1 MNSKLRPATGLR
13 KATTIAGRVGRD
25 VQRDHMSM
33 IAAALAY
40 SATLALFP
48 TLIAAISTYG
58 IFLSPEKAAND
69 IASISR
75 ALPAPVAE
83 IISTQIA
90 DLAQTS
96 ASGLTVGAIVSIAV
110 ALWTASGGVRSLM
123 RGINIAYGTDE
134 TRPYVVV
141 RLISFGVTIGLVVGA
156 TVVTLGL
163 LTLPVFLRRGYS
175 KSLACG
181 TICASGTL
189 GQIIPPSLVLIL
201 LSDILGTGLGTLFAA
216 AMIPG
221 LMLAGLYAI
230 YMLGIGWLRPDM
242 APAIPKEE
250 RDLMP
255 RRVLIRKL
263 FVVVMPPIF
272 LIFAVLGSIIGGIAA
287 PTEAASMGG
296 IGSIFIAF
304 LGKRLTKK
312 VIIETVQ
319 GTMRI
324 SAMVFFILIAAQ
336 AFSLA
341 FRGLNGDEL
350 ILKLFQFVPGGATA
364 DLVFVLVM
372 LFLLGFFLEWIEICY
387 IVLPLF
393 WPILDKSGVDPV
405 WFAILAGVVL
415 QTSFLT
421 PPVGWAL
428 FFLKGVA
435 PPEVSSMDI
444 YVGVMP
450 FVGLQLIGLVLLFMY
465 PELATWLPNAIG
477 W

>member
-1 MNSKLRPATGLR
+1 M
-13 KATTIAGRVGRD
+13 
-25 VQRDHMSM
+25 Q
-33 IAAALAY
+33 
-40 SATLALFP
+40 
-48 TLIAAISTYG
+48 
-58 IFLSPEKAAND
+58 
-69 IASISR
+69 
-75 ALPAPVAE
+75 E
-83 IISTQIA
+83 IIGNLIYDFG
-90 DLAQTS
+90 DLV
-96 ASGLTVGAIVSIAV
+96 GLGDMIFPILMGAFLFFLLFLGFPVAV
-110 ALWTASGGVRSLM
+110 ALATSGFLFAFLAGEFPLFNLLPIR
-123 RGINIAYGTDE
+123 I
-134 TRPYVVV
+134 
-141 RLISFGVTIGLVVGA
+141 FGVVDNQILMAIPLFVFMGVMLERSRLAEELLDVIGHAAGGIRGGMGLAIILVGVLMGASTGIVGA

-221 LMLAGLYAI
+221 LLLAGLYAI
-230 YMLGIGWLRPDM
+230 YMLAIGWFRPDM
-242 APAIPKEE
+242 APAISAEE
-250 RDLMP
+250 RDAMS
-255 RRVLIRKL
+255 RQELIRKL
-263 FVVVMPPIF
+263 FFVVLPPIF

-296 IGSIFIAF
+296 IGSILIAY

-319 GTMRI
+319 GTLRI

-350 ILKLFQFVPGGATA
+350 IEMLFQFVPGGVTS
-364 DLVFVLVM
+364 DIIFVLLM

-405 WFAILAGVVL
+405 WFAILAGVNL

-435 PPEVSSMDI
+435 PPEVTSKDI

-450 FVGLQLIGLVLLFMY
+450 FVALQLVGLVLLFLY
-465 PELATWLPNAIG
+465 PSIATWLPKAIG

>member
-1 MNSKLRPATGLR
+1 M
-13 KATTIAGRVGRD
+13 
-25 VQRDHMSM
+25 Q
-33 IAAALAY
+33 
-40 SATLALFP
+40 
-48 TLIAAISTYG
+48 
-58 IFLSPEKAAND
+58 
-69 IASISR
+69 
-75 ALPAPVAE
+75 E
-83 IISTQIA
+83 IIGNLIYDFG
-90 DLAQTS
+90 DLV
-96 ASGLTVGAIVSIAV
+96 GLGDMIFPILMGAFLFFLLFLGFPVAV
-110 ALWTASGGVRSLM
+110 ALATSGFLFAFLAGEFPLFNLLPIR
-123 RGINIAYGTDE
+123 I
-134 TRPYVVV
+134 
-141 RLISFGVTIGLVVGA
+141 FGVVDNQILMAIPLFVFMGVMLERSRLAEELLDVIGHAAGGLRGGMGLAIILVGVLMGASTGIVGA

-221 LMLAGLYAI
+221 LLLAGLYAI
-230 YMLGIGWLRPDM
+230 YMLAIGWFRPDM
-242 APAIPKEE
+242 APAISAEE
-250 RDLMP
+250 RDAMS
-255 RRVLIRKL
+255 RQELIRKL
-263 FVVVMPPIF
+263 FFVVLPPIF

-296 IGSIFIAF
+296 IGSILIAY

-319 GTMRI
+319 GTLRI

-350 ILKLFQFVPGGATA
+350 IEMLFQFVPGGVTS
-364 DLVFVLVM
+364 DIIFVLLM

-405 WFAILAGVVL
+405 WFAILAGVNL

-435 PPEVSSMDI
+435 PPEVTSKDI

-450 FVGLQLIGLVLLFMY
+450 FVALQLVGLVLLFLY
-465 PELATWLPNAIG
+465 PSIATWLPKAIG

>member
-1 MNSKLRPATGLR
+1 M
-13 KATTIAGRVGRD
+13 
-25 VQRDHMSM
+25 Q
-33 IAAALAY
+33 
-40 SATLALFP
+40 
-48 TLIAAISTYG
+48 
-58 IFLSPEKAAND
+58 
-69 IASISR
+69 
-75 ALPAPVAE
+75 E
-83 IISTQIA
+83 IIGNLIYDFG
-90 DLAQTS
+90 DLV
-96 ASGLTVGAIVSIAV
+96 GLGDMIFPILMGAFLFFLLFLGFPVAV
-110 ALWTASGGVRSLM
+110 ALATSGFLFAFLAGEFPLFNLLPIR
-123 RGINIAYGTDE
+123 I
-134 TRPYVVV
+134 
-141 RLISFGVTIGLVVGA
+141 FGVVDNQILMAIPLFVFMGVMLERSRLAEELLDVIGHAAGGLRGGMGLAIILVGVLMGASTGIVGA

-221 LMLAGLYAI
+221 LLLAGLYAI
-230 YMLGIGWLRPDM
+230 YMLGIGWFRPDM
-242 APAIPKEE
+242 APAIPAEE
-250 RDLMP
+250 RDAMS
-255 RRVLIRKL
+255 RQELIRKL
-263 FVVVMPPIF
+263 FFVVLPPIF

-296 IGSIFIAF
+296 IGSILIAY

-312 VIIETVQ
+312 VVIETVQ
-319 GTMRI
+319 GTLRI

-350 ILKLFQFVPGGATA
+350 IEMLFQFVPGGVTS
-364 DLVFVLVM
+364 DIIFVLLM

-405 WFAILAGVVL
+405 WFAILAGVNL

-435 PPEVSSMDI
+435 PPEVTSKDI

-450 FVGLQLIGLVLLFMY
+450 FVALQLVGLVLLFLY
-465 PELATWLPNAIG
+465 PSIATWLPKAIG

>member
-1 MNSKLRPATGLR
+1 M
-13 KATTIAGRVGRD
+13 
-25 VQRDHMSM
+25 Q
-33 IAAALAY
+33 
-40 SATLALFP
+40 
-48 TLIAAISTYG
+48 
-58 IFLSPEKAAND
+58 
-69 IASISR
+69 
-75 ALPAPVAE
+75 E
-83 IISTQIA
+83 IIGNLIYDFG
-90 DLAQTS
+90 DLV
-96 ASGLTVGAIVSIAV
+96 GLGDMIFPILMGAFLFFLLFLGFPVAV
-110 ALWTASGGVRSLM
+110 ALATSGFLFAFLAGEFPLFNLLPIR
-123 RGINIAYGTDE
+123 I
-134 TRPYVVV
+134 
-141 RLISFGVTIGLVVGA
+141 FGVVDNQILMAIPLFVFMGVMLERSRLAEELLDVIGHAAGGLRGGMGLAIILVGVLMGASTGIVGA

-221 LMLAGLYAI
+221 LLLAGLYAI
-230 YMLGIGWLRPDM
+230 YMLAIGWFRPDM
-242 APAIPKEE
+242 APAIPAEE
-250 RDLMP
+250 RDAMS
-255 RRVLIRKL
+255 RQELIRKL
-263 FVVVMPPIF
+263 FFVVLPPIF

-296 IGSIFIAF
+296 IGSILIAY

-319 GTMRI
+319 GTLRI
-324 SAMVFFILIAAQ
+324 SAMVFFILISAQ

-350 ILKLFQFVPGGATA
+350 IEMLFQFVPGGVTS
-364 DLVFVLVM
+364 DIIFVLFM

-405 WFAILAGVVL
+405 WFAILAGVNL

-435 PPEVSSMDI
+435 PPEVTSKDI

-450 FVGLQLIGLVLLFMY
+450 FVALQLVGLVLLFLY
-465 PELATWLPNAIG
+465 PSIATWLPKAIG

>member
-1 MNSKLRPATGLR
+1 M
-13 KATTIAGRVGRD
+13 
-25 VQRDHMSM
+25 Q
-33 IAAALAY
+33 
-40 SATLALFP
+40 
-48 TLIAAISTYG
+48 
-58 IFLSPEKAAND
+58 
-69 IASISR
+69 
-75 ALPAPVAE
+75 E
-83 IISTQIA
+83 IIGNLIYDFG
-90 DLAQTS
+90 DLV
-96 ASGLTVGAIVSIAV
+96 GLGDMIFPILMGVFLFFLLFLGFPVAV
-110 ALWTASGGVRSLM
+110 ALATSGFLFAFLAGEFPLFNLLPIR
-123 RGINIAYGTDE
+123 I
-134 TRPYVVV
+134 
-141 RLISFGVTIGLVVGA
+141 FGVVDNQILMAIPLFVFMGVMLERSRLAEELLDVIGHAAGRLRGGMGLAIILVGVLMGASTGIVGA

-221 LMLAGLYAI
+221 LLLAGLYAI
-230 YMLGIGWLRPDM
+230 YMLGIGWFRPDM
-242 APAIPKEE
+242 APAIPAEE
-250 RDLMP
+250 RDAMS
-255 RRVLIRKL
+255 RQELIRKL
-263 FVVVMPPIF
+263 FFVVLPPIF

-296 IGSIFIAF
+296 IGSILIAY

-319 GTMRI
+319 GTLRI

-350 ILKLFQFVPGGATA
+350 IEMLFQFVPGGVTS
-364 DLVFVLVM
+364 DIIFVLLM

-405 WFAILAGVVL
+405 WFAILAGVNL

-435 PPEVSSMDI
+435 PPEVTSKDI

-450 FVGLQLIGLVLLFMY
+450 FVALQLVGLVLLFLY
-465 PELATWLPNAIG
+465 PSIATWLPKAIG

>member
-1 MNSKLRPATGLR
+1 
-13 KATTIAGRVGRD
+13 
-25 VQRDHMSM
+25 VQ
-33 IAAALAY
+33 
-40 SATLALFP
+40 
-48 TLIAAISTYG
+48 
-58 IFLSPEKAAND
+58 
-69 IASISR
+69 
-75 ALPAPVAE
+75 E
-83 IISTQIA
+83 IIGNLIYDFG
-90 DLAQTS
+90 DLV
-96 ASGLTVGAIVSIAV
+96 GLGDMIFPILMGAFLFFLLFLGFPVAV
-110 ALWTASGGVRSLM
+110 ALATSGFLFAFLAGKFPLFNLLPIR
-123 RGINIAYGTDE
+123 I
-134 TRPYVVV
+134 
-141 RLISFGVTIGLVVGA
+141 FGVVDNQILMAIPLFVFMGVMLERSRLAEELLDVIGHAAGGLRGGMGLAIILVGVLMGASTGIVGA

-221 LMLAGLYAI
+221 LLLAGLYAI
-230 YMLGIGWLRPDM
+230 YMLGIGWFRPDM
-242 APAIPKEE
+242 APAIPAEE
-250 RDLMP
+250 RDAMS
-255 RRVLIRKL
+255 RQELIRKL
-263 FVVVMPPIF
+263 FFVVLPPIF

-296 IGSIFIAF
+296 IGSILIAY

-319 GTMRI
+319 GTLRI

-350 ILKLFQFVPGGATA
+350 IEMLFQFVPGGVTS
-364 DLVFVLVM
+364 DIIFVLLM

-405 WFAILAGVVL
+405 WFAILAGVNL

-435 PPEVSSMDI
+435 PPEVTSKDI

-450 FVGLQLIGLVLLFMY
+450 FVALQLVGLVLLFLY
-465 PELATWLPNAIG
+465 PSIATWLPKAIG

>member
-1 MNSKLRPATGLR
+1 M
-13 KATTIAGRVGRD
+13 
-25 VQRDHMSM
+25 Q
-33 IAAALAY
+33 
-40 SATLALFP
+40 
-48 TLIAAISTYG
+48 
-58 IFLSPEKAAND
+58 
-69 IASISR
+69 
-75 ALPAPVAE
+75 E
-83 IISTQIA
+83 IIGNLIYDFG
-90 DLAQTS
+90 DLV
-96 ASGLTVGAIVSIAV
+96 GLGDMIFPILMGAFLFFLLFLGFPVAV
-110 ALWTASGGVRSLM
+110 ALATSGFLFAFLAGEFPLFNLLPIR
-123 RGINIAYGTDE
+123 I
-134 TRPYVVV
+134 
-141 RLISFGVTIGLVVGA
+141 FGVVDNQILMAIPLFVFMGVMLERSRLAEELLDVIGHAAGGLRGGMGLAIILVGVLMGASTGIVGA

-221 LMLAGLYAI
+221 LLLAGLYAI

-242 APAIPKEE
+242 APAIPAEE
-250 RDLMP
+250 RDAMS
-255 RRVLIRKL
+255 RQELIRKL
-263 FVVVMPPIF
+263 FFVVLPPIF

-296 IGSIFIAF
+296 IGSILIAY

-319 GTMRI
+319 GTLRI

-350 ILKLFQFVPGGATA
+350 IEMLFQFVPGGVTS
-364 DLVFVLVM
+364 DIIFVLLM

-405 WFAILAGVVL
+405 WFAILAGVNL

-435 PPEVSSMDI
+435 PPEVTSKDI

-450 FVGLQLIGLVLLFMY
+450 FVALQLVGLVLLFLY
-465 PELATWLPNAIG
+465 PSIATWLPKAIG

>member
-1 MNSKLRPATGLR
+1 MQEIIGTLIYNFGDLIGLGDMIFPVLMGLFLFFLLFIGFPVAIALATSGFLFTFLAGEFPLFNLLPIRIFGVVDNQTLMAIPLFVFMGVMLERSRMAEDLLDVIGHAAGGLR
-13 KATTIAGRVGRD
+13 GGMGLAIIIVG
-25 VQRDHMSM
+25 VLMG
-33 IAAALAY
+33 A
-40 SATLALFP
+40 
-48 TLIAAISTYG
+48 STG
-58 IFLSPEKAAND
+58 I
-69 IASISR
+69 
-75 ALPAPVAE
+75 
-83 IISTQIA
+83 
-90 DLAQTS
+90 
-96 ASGLTVGAIVSIAV
+96 
-110 ALWTASGGVRSLM
+110 
-123 RGINIAYGTDE
+123 
-134 TRPYVVV
+134 
-141 RLISFGVTIGLVVGA
+141 VGA

-221 LMLAGLYAI
+221 LLLAGLYAI
-230 YMLGIGWLRPDM
+230 YMLCIGWLKPEM
-242 APAIPKEE
+242 APAVPAEE
-250 RDLMP
+250 RAAMP
-255 RRVLIRKL
+255 RRVLIKKL
-263 FVVVMPPIF
+263 FLVVLPPIG

-287 PTEAASMGG
+287 PTEAAAMGG

-324 SAMVFFILIAAQ
+324 SAMVFFILISAQ

-350 ILKLFQFVPGGATA
+350 ILTLFQFVPGGATA

-393 WPILDKSGVDPV
+393 WPVLDKSGVDPV
-405 WFAILAGVVL
+405 WFAILAGVNL

-435 PPEVSSMDI
+435 PPEVTSKDI

-450 FVGLQLIGLVLLFMY
+450 FVALQLVGLVLLFLY
-465 PELATWLPNAIG
+465 PSIATWLPKAIG

>member
-1 MNSKLRPATGLR
+1 
-13 KATTIAGRVGRD
+13 
-25 VQRDHMSM
+25 VQ
-33 IAAALAY
+33 
-40 SATLALFP
+40 
-48 TLIAAISTYG
+48 
-58 IFLSPEKAAND
+58 
-69 IASISR
+69 
-75 ALPAPVAE
+75 E
-83 IISTQIA
+83 IIGNLIYDFG
-90 DLAQTS
+90 DLV
-96 ASGLTVGAIVSIAV
+96 GLGDMIFPILMGVFLFFLLFLGFPVAV
-110 ALWTASGGVRSLM
+110 ALATSGFLFAFLAGEFPLFNLLPIR
-123 RGINIAYGTDE
+123 I
-134 TRPYVVV
+134 
-141 RLISFGVTIGLVVGA
+141 FGVVDNQILMAIPLFVFMGVMLERSRLAEELLDVIGHAAGGLRGGMGLAIILVGVLMGASTGIVGA

-221 LMLAGLYAI
+221 LLLAGLYAI
-230 YMLGIGWLRPDM
+230 YMLAIGWFRPDM
-242 APAIPKEE
+242 APAIPAEE
-250 RDLMP
+250 RDAMS
-255 RRVLIRKL
+255 RQELIRKL
-263 FVVVMPPIF
+263 FFVVLPPIF

-296 IGSIFIAF
+296 IGSILIAY

-319 GTMRI
+319 GTLRI

-350 ILKLFQFVPGGATA
+350 IEMLFQFVPGGVTS
-364 DLVFVLVM
+364 DIIFVLLM

-405 WFAILAGVVL
+405 WFAILAGVNL

-435 PPEVSSMDI
+435 PPEVTSKDI

-450 FVGLQLIGLVLLFMY
+450 FVALQLVGLVLLFLY
-465 PELATWLPNAIG
+465 PSIATWLPKAIG

>member
-1 MNSKLRPATGLR
+1 
-13 KATTIAGRVGRD
+13 
-25 VQRDHMSM
+25 VQ
-33 IAAALAY
+33 
-40 SATLALFP
+40 
-48 TLIAAISTYG
+48 
-58 IFLSPEKAAND
+58 
-69 IASISR
+69 
-75 ALPAPVAE
+75 E
-83 IISTQIA
+83 IIGNLIYDFG
-90 DLAQTS
+90 DLV
-96 ASGLTVGAIVSIAV
+96 GLGDMIFPILMGAFLFFLLFLGFPVAV
-110 ALWTASGGVRSLM
+110 ALATSGFLFAFLAGEFPLFNLLPIR
-123 RGINIAYGTDE
+123 I
-134 TRPYVVV
+134 
-141 RLISFGVTIGLVVGA
+141 FGVVDNQILMAIPLFVFMGVMLERSRLAEELLDVIGHAAGGLRGGMGLAIILVGVLMGASTGIVGA

-221 LMLAGLYAI
+221 LLLAGLYAI
-230 YMLGIGWLRPDM
+230 YMLAIGWFRPDM
-242 APAIPKEE
+242 APAIPAEE
-250 RDLMP
+250 RDAMS
-255 RRVLIRKL
+255 RQELIKKL
-263 FVVVMPPIF
+263 FFVVLPPIF

-296 IGSIFIAF
+296 IGSILIAY

-319 GTMRI
+319 GTLRI

-350 ILKLFQFVPGGATA
+350 IEMLFQFVPGGVTS
-364 DLVFVLVM
+364 DIIFVLLM

-405 WFAILAGVVL
+405 WFAILAGVNL

-435 PPEVSSMDI
+435 PPEVTSKDI

-450 FVGLQLIGLVLLFMY
+450 FVALQLVGLVLLFLY
-465 PELATWLPNAIG
+465 PSIATWLPKAIG

>member
-1 MNSKLRPATGLR
+1 M
-13 KATTIAGRVGRD
+13 
-25 VQRDHMSM
+25 Q
-33 IAAALAY
+33 
-40 SATLALFP
+40 
-48 TLIAAISTYG
+48 
-58 IFLSPEKAAND
+58 
-69 IASISR
+69 
-75 ALPAPVAE
+75 E
-83 IISTQIA
+83 IIGNLIYNFG
-90 DLAQTS
+90 DLV
-96 ASGLTVGAIVSIAV
+96 GLGEMIFPVLMGLFLFFLLFLGIPVAV
-110 ALWTASGGVRSLM
+110 ALATSGFLFAFLAGEFPLFNLLPIR
-123 RGINIAYGTDE
+123 I
-134 TRPYVVV
+134 
-141 RLISFGVTIGLVVGA
+141 FGVVDNQTLMAIPLFVFMGVMLERSRMAEDLLDVIGHAAGGLRGGMGLAIIIVGVLMGASTGIVGA

-216 AMIPG
+216 AMLPG
-221 LMLAGLYAI
+221 LLLAGLYSV
-230 YMLGIGWLRPDM
+230 YMLGVGWLRPDM

-255 RRVLIRKL
+255 RRELLRKL
-263 FVVVMPPIF
+263 IVVVIPPLG
-272 LIFAVLGSIIGGIAA
+272 LIVAVLGSIIGGIAA
-287 PTEAASMGG
+287 PTEAASMGAL
-296 IGSIFIAF
+296 GSILIAA
-304 LGKRLTKK
+304 LGRRLTKG
-312 VIIETVQ
+312 VIAETVQ
-319 GTMRI
+319 GTLRI

-341 FRGLNGDEL
+341 FRGLNGDEM
-350 ILKLFQFVPGGATA
+350 IEMLFEFVPGGVNAYII
-364 DLVFVLVM
+364 FVLLM

-393 WPILDKSGVDPV
+393 WPILDKAGVDPV
-405 WFAILAGVVL
+405 WFAILAGINL

-444 YVGVMP
+444 YIGVMP

-465 PELATWLPNAIG
+465 PELATWLPKAIG

>member
-1 MNSKLRPATGLR
+1 M
-13 KATTIAGRVGRD
+13 
-25 VQRDHMSM
+25 Q
-33 IAAALAY
+33 
-40 SATLALFP
+40 
-48 TLIAAISTYG
+48 
-58 IFLSPEKAAND
+58 
-69 IASISR
+69 
-75 ALPAPVAE
+75 E
-83 IISTQIA
+83 IIGNLIYDFG
-90 DLAQTS
+90 DLV
-96 ASGLTVGAIVSIAV
+96 GLGDMIFPILMGAFLFFLLFFGFPVAV
-110 ALWTASGGVRSLM
+110 ALATSGFLFAFLAGEFPLFNLLPIR
-123 RGINIAYGTDE
+123 I
-134 TRPYVVV
+134 
-141 RLISFGVTIGLVVGA
+141 FGVVDNQILMAIPLFVFMGVMLERSRLAEELLDVIGHAAGGLRGGMGLAIILVGVLMGASTGIVGA

-221 LMLAGLYAI
+221 LLLAGLYAI
-230 YMLGIGWLRPDM
+230 YMLAIGWFRPDM
-242 APAIPKEE
+242 APAIPAEE
-250 RDLMP
+250 RDAMS
-255 RRVLIRKL
+255 RQELIRKL
-263 FVVVMPPIF
+263 FFVVLPPIF

-296 IGSIFIAF
+296 IGSILIAY

-319 GTMRI
+319 GTLRI

-350 ILKLFQFVPGGATA
+350 IEMLFQFVPGGVTS
-364 DLVFVLVM
+364 DIIFVLLM

-405 WFAILAGVVL
+405 WFAILAGVNL

-435 PPEVSSMDI
+435 PPEVTSKDI

-450 FVGLQLIGLVLLFMY
+450 FVALQLVGLVLLFLY
-465 PELATWLPNAIG
+465 PSIATWLPKAIG

>member
-1 MNSKLRPATGLR
+1 M
-13 KATTIAGRVGRD
+13 
-25 VQRDHMSM
+25 Q
-33 IAAALAY
+33 
-40 SATLALFP
+40 
-48 TLIAAISTYG
+48 
-58 IFLSPEKAAND
+58 
-69 IASISR
+69 
-75 ALPAPVAE
+75 E
-83 IISTQIA
+83 IIGNLIYDFG
-90 DLAQTS
+90 DLV
-96 ASGLTVGAIVSIAV
+96 GLGDMIFPILMGAFLFFLLFLGFPVAV
-110 ALWTASGGVRSLM
+110 ALATSGFLFAFLAGEFPLFNLLPIR
-123 RGINIAYGTDE
+123 I
-134 TRPYVVV
+134 
-141 RLISFGVTIGLVVGA
+141 FGVVDNQILMAIPLFVFMGVMLERSRLAEELLDVIGHAAGRLRGGMGLAIILVGVLMGASTGIVGA
-156 TVVTLGL
+156 TGVTLGL

-221 LMLAGLYAI
+221 LLLAGLYAI
-230 YMLGIGWLRPDM
+230 YMLGIGLFRPDM
-242 APAIPKEE
+242 APAIPAEE
-250 RDLMP
+250 RATMSRQELF
-255 RRVLIRKL
+255 RKL
-263 FVVVMPPIF
+263 FFVVLPPIF

-296 IGSIFIAF
+296 IGSILIAY

-312 VIIETVQ
+312 VVIETVQ
-319 GTMRI
+319 GTLRI

-350 ILKLFQFVPGGATA
+350 IEMLFQFVPGGVTS
-364 DLVFVLVM
+364 DIIFVLLM
-372 LFLLGFFLEWIEICY
+372 LFLLGFFLECIEICY

-405 WFAILAGVVL
+405 WFAILAGVNL

-435 PPEVSSMDI
+435 PPEVTSKDI

-450 FVGLQLIGLVLLFMY
+450 FVALQLVGLVLLFLY
-465 PELATWLPNAIG
+465 PSIATWLPKAIG

>member
-1 MNSKLRPATGLR
+1 M
-13 KATTIAGRVGRD
+13 
-25 VQRDHMSM
+25 Q
-33 IAAALAY
+33 
-40 SATLALFP
+40 
-48 TLIAAISTYG
+48 
-58 IFLSPEKAAND
+58 
-69 IASISR
+69 
-75 ALPAPVAE
+75 E
-83 IISTQIA
+83 IIGNLIYDFG
-90 DLAQTS
+90 DLV
-96 ASGLTVGAIVSIAV
+96 GLGAMIFPVLMGLFLFFLLFLGIPVAV
-110 ALWTASGGVRSLM
+110 ALATSGFLFTFLAGEFPLFNLLPIR
-123 RGINIAYGTDE
+123 I
-134 TRPYVVV
+134 
-141 RLISFGVTIGLVVGA
+141 FGVVDNQTLMAIPLFVFMGVMLERSRMAEDLLDVIGHAAGGLRGGMGLAIIIVGVLMGASTGIVGA

-221 LMLAGLYAI
+221 LLLAGLYSI

-242 APAIPKEE
+242 APAIPKAE
-250 RDLMP
+250 RDSMP
-255 RRVLIRKL
+255 RQVLIKKL
-263 FVVVMPPIF
+263 FVVVLPPIF

-296 IGSIFIAF
+296 LGSILIAF
-304 LGKRLTKK
+304 VGKRLTKE

-324 SAMVFFILIAAQ
+324 SAMVFFILICAQ

-350 ILKLFQFVPGGATA
+350 ILMLFQFVPGGVTA

-393 WPILDKSGVDPV
+393 WPVLDKSGVDPV

-435 PPEVSSMDI
+435 PPEVSSKDI
-444 YVGVMP
+444 YIGVMP
-450 FVGLQLIGLVLLFMY
+450 FVALQLVGLVLLFLY
-465 PELATWLPNAIG
+465 PGLATWLPKAIG

>member
-1 MNSKLRPATGLR
+1 MEDLVRELIYALGDAVGLGELIFPVLMGLFLFFLLFLGFPVAIALAASGFLFAYLGGVFRLFDLLPIRIFGVVDNQTLMAIPLFVFMGVMLERSRLAEELLDVIGHAAGGLR
-13 KATTIAGRVGRD
+13 GGMGLSIILVG
-25 VQRDHMSM
+25 VLMG
-33 IAAALAY
+33 A
-40 SATLALFP
+40 
-48 TLIAAISTYG
+48 STG
-58 IFLSPEKAAND
+58 I
-69 IASISR
+69 
-75 ALPAPVAE
+75 
-83 IISTQIA
+83 
-90 DLAQTS
+90 
-96 ASGLTVGAIVSIAV
+96 
-110 ALWTASGGVRSLM
+110 
-123 RGINIAYGTDE
+123 
-134 TRPYVVV
+134 
-141 RLISFGVTIGLVVGA
+141 VGA

-221 LMLAGLYAI
+221 LMLAGLYSV
-230 YMLGIGWLRPDM
+230 YMLGVGWLRPDM
-242 APAIPKEE
+242 APAIPAEE
-250 RDLMP
+250 RAEMP
-255 RRVLIRKL
+255 RAELIKKL
-263 FVVVMPPIF
+263 FVVVLPPLG
-272 LIFAVLGSIIGGIAA
+272 LIVAVLGSIIGGIAA
-287 PTEAASMGG
+287 PTEAASMGAL
-296 IGSIFIAF
+296 GSILIAA
-304 LGKRLTKK
+304 LGRRLTKA

-319 GTMRI
+319 GTLRI

-350 ILKLFQFVPGGATA
+350 IEMLFEFVPGGVNA
-364 DLVFVLVM
+364 DIIFVLLM

-393 WPILDKSGVDPV
+393 WPILDKAGVEPV
-405 WFAILAGVVL
+405 WFAILAGVNL

-435 PPEVSSMDI
+435 PPEVSSKDI

-450 FVGLQLIGLVLLFMY
+450 FVGLQLIGLVLLFLY
-465 PELATWLPNAIG
+465 PELATWLPKAIG

>member
-1 MNSKLRPATGLR
+1 MQEIIGNLIYDFGDLVGL
-13 KATTIAGRVGRD
+13 GE
-25 VQRDHMSM
+25 M
-33 IAAALAY
+33 I
-40 SATLALFP
+40 FP
-48 TLIAAISTYG
+48 VLMG
-58 IFLSPEKAAND
+58 IFLFFLLF
-69 IASISR
+69 IGI
-75 ALPAPVAE
+75 PV
-83 IISTQIA
+83 
-90 DLAQTS
+90 
-96 ASGLTVGAIVSIAV
+96 AV
-110 ALWTASGGVRSLM
+110 ALATSGFLFTFLAGEFPLFNLLPIR
-123 RGINIAYGTDE
+123 I
-134 TRPYVVV
+134 
-141 RLISFGVTIGLVVGA
+141 FGVVDNQTLMAIPLFVFMGVMLERSRMAEDLLDVIGHAAGGLRGGMGLAIIIVGVLMGASTGIVGA

-221 LMLAGLYAI
+221 LLLAGLYAI

-250 RDLMP
+250 RDAMP

>member
-1 MNSKLRPATGLR
+1 M
-13 KATTIAGRVGRD
+13 
-25 VQRDHMSM
+25 Q
-33 IAAALAY
+33 
-40 SATLALFP
+40 
-48 TLIAAISTYG
+48 
-58 IFLSPEKAAND
+58 
-69 IASISR
+69 
-75 ALPAPVAE
+75 E
-83 IISTQIA
+83 IIGNLIYDFG
-90 DLAQTS
+90 DLV
-96 ASGLTVGAIVSIAV
+96 GLGDMIFPILMGAFLFFLLFFGFPVAV
-110 ALWTASGGVRSLM
+110 ALATSGFLFAFLAGEFPLFNLLPIR
-123 RGINIAYGTDE
+123 I
-134 TRPYVVV
+134 
-141 RLISFGVTIGLVVGA
+141 FGVVDNQILMAIPLFVFMGVMLERSRLAEELLDVIGHAAGGLRGGMGLAIILVGVLMGASTGIVGA

-221 LMLAGLYAI
+221 LLLAGLYTF
-230 YMLGIGWLRPDM
+230 YMLAIGWFRPDM
-242 APAIPKEE
+242 APAIPAEE
-250 RDLMP
+250 RDAMS
-255 RRVLIRKL
+255 RQELIRKL
-263 FVVVMPPIF
+263 FFVVLPPIF

-296 IGSIFIAF
+296 IGSILIAY

-319 GTMRI
+319 GTLRI

-350 ILKLFQFVPGGATA
+350 IEMLFQFVPGGVTS
-364 DLVFVLVM
+364 DIIFVLLM

-393 WPILDKSGVDPV
+393 WPSLDKSGVDPV
-405 WFAILAGVVL
+405 WFAILAGVNL

-435 PPEVSSMDI
+435 PPEVTSKDI

-450 FVGLQLIGLVLLFMY
+450 FVALQLVGLVLLFLY
-465 PELATWLPNAIG
+465 PSIATWLPKAIG

>member
-1 MNSKLRPATGLR
+1 MIFPVLMGLF
-13 KATTIAGRVGRD
+13 
-25 VQRDHMSM
+25 
-33 IAAALAY
+33 
-40 SATLALFP
+40 LFF
-48 TLIAAISTYG
+48 LLFLG
-58 IFLSPEKAAND
+58 I
-69 IASISR
+69 
-75 ALPAPVAE
+75 PV
-83 IISTQIA
+83 
-90 DLAQTS
+90 
-96 ASGLTVGAIVSIAV
+96 AV
-110 ALWTASGGVRSLM
+110 ALATSGFLFAFLAGEFPLFNLLPIR
-123 RGINIAYGTDE
+123 I
-134 TRPYVVV
+134 
-141 RLISFGVTIGLVVGA
+141 FGVVDNQTLMAIPLFVFMGVMLERSRMAEDLLDVIGHAAGGLRGGMGLAIIIVGVLMGASTGIVGA

-221 LMLAGLYAI
+221 LLLAGLYSI

-242 APAIPKEE
+242 APAIPKAE
-250 RDLMP
+250 RDSMP
-255 RRVLIRKL
+255 RQVLIKKL
-263 FVVVMPPIF
+263 FVVVLPPIF

-296 IGSIFIAF
+296 IGSILIAF
-304 LGKRLTKK
+304 IGKRLTKE

-324 SAMVFFILIAAQ
+324 SAMVFFILISAQ

-341 FRGLNGDEL
+341 FRGINGDEL
-350 ILKLFQFVPGGATA
+350 ILMLFQFVPGGVTA

-435 PPEVSSMDI
+435 PPEVSSKDI
-444 YVGVMP
+444 YIGVMP
-450 FVGLQLIGLVLLFMY
+450 FVALQLVGLVLLFLY
-465 PELATWLPNAIG
+465 PSLATWLPKAIG

>member
-1 MNSKLRPATGLR
+1 
-13 KATTIAGRVGRD
+13 
-25 VQRDHMSM
+25 VQ
-33 IAAALAY
+33 
-40 SATLALFP
+40 
-48 TLIAAISTYG
+48 
-58 IFLSPEKAAND
+58 
-69 IASISR
+69 
-75 ALPAPVAE
+75 E
-83 IISTQIA
+83 IIGNLIYDFG
-90 DLAQTS
+90 DLV
-96 ASGLTVGAIVSIAV
+96 GLGDMIFPILMGVFLFFLLFLGFPVAV
-110 ALWTASGGVRSLM
+110 ALATSGFLFAFLAGEFPLFNLLPIR
-123 RGINIAYGTDE
+123 I
-134 TRPYVVV
+134 
-141 RLISFGVTIGLVVGA
+141 FGVVDNQILMAIPLFVFMGVMLERSRLAEELLDVIGHAAGGLRGGMGLAIILVGVLMGASTGIVGA

-221 LMLAGLYAI
+221 LLLAGLYAI
-230 YMLGIGWLRPDM
+230 YMLAIGWFRPDM
-242 APAIPKEE
+242 APAIPAEE
-250 RDLMP
+250 RDAMS
-255 RRVLIRKL
+255 RQELIRKL
-263 FVVVMPPIF
+263 FFVVLPPIF

-296 IGSIFIAF
+296 IGSILIAY

-312 VIIETVQ
+312 VVIETVQ
-319 GTMRI
+319 GTLRI

-350 ILKLFQFVPGGATA
+350 IEMLFQFVPGGVTS
-364 DLVFVLVM
+364 DIIFVLLM

-405 WFAILAGVVL
+405 WFAILAGVNL

-435 PPEVSSMDI
+435 PPEVTSKDI

-450 FVGLQLIGLVLLFMY
+450 FVALQLVGLVLLFLY
-465 PELATWLPNAIG
+465 PSIATWLPKAIG

>member
-1 MNSKLRPATGLR
+1 VHEFIGILIYDFGDLVGL
-13 KATTIAGRVGRD
+13 GE
-25 VQRDHMSM
+25 M
-33 IAAALAY
+33 IFPVLMG
-40 SATLALFP
+40 LF
-48 TLIAAISTYG
+48 LFFLLFLG
-58 IFLSPEKAAND
+58 I
-69 IASISR
+69 
-75 ALPAPVAE
+75 PV
-83 IISTQIA
+83 
-90 DLAQTS
+90 
-96 ASGLTVGAIVSIAV
+96 AV
-110 ALWTASGGVRSLM
+110 ALATSGFLFAFLAGEFPLFNLLPIR
-123 RGINIAYGTDE
+123 I
-134 TRPYVVV
+134 
-141 RLISFGVTIGLVVGA
+141 FGVVDNQTLMAIPLFVFMGVMLERSRMAEDLLDVIGHAAGGLRGGMGLAIIIVGVLMGASTGIVGA

-221 LMLAGLYAI
+221 LLLAGLYAI

-242 APAIPKEE
+242 APAVPAEE
-250 RDLMP
+250 RAAMS
-255 RRVLIRKL
+255 RRVLIKKL
-263 FVVVMPPIF
+263 FVVVLPPIF

-296 IGSIFIAF
+296 IGSILIAF
-304 LGKRLTKK
+304 IGKRLTKE

-350 ILKLFQFVPGGATA
+350 ILMLFQFVPGGVTA

-435 PPEVSSMDI
+435 PPEVSSKDI
-444 YVGVMP
+444 YIGVMP
-450 FVGLQLIGLVLLFMY
+450 FVALQLVGLVLLFLY
-465 PELATWLPNAIG
+465 PSIATWLPEAIG

>member
-1 MNSKLRPATGLR
+1 M
-13 KATTIAGRVGRD
+13 
-25 VQRDHMSM
+25 Q
-33 IAAALAY
+33 
-40 SATLALFP
+40 
-48 TLIAAISTYG
+48 
-58 IFLSPEKAAND
+58 
-69 IASISR
+69 
-75 ALPAPVAE
+75 E
-83 IISTQIA
+83 IIGNLIYDFG
-90 DLAQTS
+90 DLV
-96 ASGLTVGAIVSIAV
+96 GLGDMIFPILMGAFLFFLLFLGFPVAV
-110 ALWTASGGVRSLM
+110 ALATSGFLFAFLAGEFPLFNLLPIR
-123 RGINIAYGTDE
+123 I
-134 TRPYVVV
+134 
-141 RLISFGVTIGLVVGA
+141 FGVVDNQILMAIPLFVFMGVMLERSRLAEELLDVIGHAAGGLRGGMGLAIILVGVLMGASTGIVGA

-221 LMLAGLYAI
+221 LLLAGLYAI

-242 APAIPKEE
+242 APAIPAEE
-250 RDLMP
+250 RDAMS
-255 RRVLIRKL
+255 RQELIRKL
-263 FVVVMPPIF
+263 FFVVLPPIF

-296 IGSIFIAF
+296 IGSILIAY

-319 GTMRI
+319 GTLRI
-324 SAMVFFILIAAQ
+324 SAMVFFILISAQ

-350 ILKLFQFVPGGATA
+350 IEMLFQFVPGGVTS
-364 DLVFVLVM
+364 DIIFVLLM

-405 WFAILAGVVL
+405 WFAILAGVNL

-435 PPEVSSMDI
+435 PPEVTSKDI

-450 FVGLQLIGLVLLFMY
+450 FVALQLVGLVLLFLY
-465 PELATWLPNAIG
+465 PSIATWLPKAIG

>member
-1 MNSKLRPATGLR
+1 MFFTLMALVFTSYPIGFVLAGVAILFGLIGSLTGVFSLVEFFLFTSRIWFIADNLQIIAVPLFVFMGVMLERSRLAEELLDVIGHAAGGLR
-13 KATTIAGRVGRD
+13 GGMGLAIILVG
-25 VQRDHMSM
+25 VLMG
-33 IAAALAY
+33 A
-40 SATLALFP
+40 
-48 TLIAAISTYG
+48 STG
-58 IFLSPEKAAND
+58 I
-69 IASISR
+69 
-75 ALPAPVAE
+75 
-83 IISTQIA
+83 
-90 DLAQTS
+90 
-96 ASGLTVGAIVSIAV
+96 
-110 ALWTASGGVRSLM
+110 
-123 RGINIAYGTDE
+123 
-134 TRPYVVV
+134 
-141 RLISFGVTIGLVVGA
+141 VGA

-221 LMLAGLYAI
+221 LLLAGLYAI
-230 YMLGIGWLRPDM
+230 YMLGIGWFRPDM
-242 APAIPKEE
+242 APAIPAEE
-250 RDLMP
+250 RDAMS
-255 RRVLIRKL
+255 RQELIRKL
-263 FVVVMPPIF
+263 FFVVLPPIF

-296 IGSIFIAF
+296 IGSILIAY

-319 GTMRI
+319 GTLRI

-350 ILKLFQFVPGGATA
+350 IEMLFQFVPGGVTS
-364 DLVFVLVM
+364 DIIFVLFM

-405 WFAILAGVVL
+405 WFAILAGVNL

-435 PPEVSSMDI
+435 PPEVTSKDI

-450 FVGLQLIGLVLLFMY
+450 FVALQLVGLVLLFLY
-465 PELATWLPNAIG
+465 PSIATWLPKAIG